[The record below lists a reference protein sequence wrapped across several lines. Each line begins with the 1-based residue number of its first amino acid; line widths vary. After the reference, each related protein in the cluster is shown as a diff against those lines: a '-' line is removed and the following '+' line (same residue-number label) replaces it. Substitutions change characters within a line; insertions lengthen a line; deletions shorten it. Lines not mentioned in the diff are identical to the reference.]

1 MAMKAYSIFL
11 FLFIFGAVTGSINNA
26 GIFDVK
32 LPQSNVQTISQAE
45 VMDLSNTA
53 STAGLNPF
61 FIFYIIQT
69 FGKVLFTGILTCAT
83 ILPLMVQYGIPAN
96 YAMMIQAPVWIVE
109 AFGIYQLI
117 TGYNMGGME

>member
-1 MAMKAYSIFL
+1 MAMKAYSIFMFL
-11 FLFIFGAVTGSINNA
+11 FLLGVVTGSVNQL
-26 GIFDVK
+26 GIFDYQV
-32 LPQSNVQTISQAE
+32 PTTNVNTISQAQ

-69 FGKVLFTGILTCAT
+69 FGKVLFTGLLTCAT
-83 ILPLMVQYGIPAN
+83 VLPLMVSFGVPVTIAI
-96 YAMMIQAPVWIVE
+96 MFQAPIWIVE
-109 AFGIYQLI
+109 AFGIYQLV